1 MLNDTVLRL
10 CEVPNIVGIKDATGN
25 LERGQGDA
33 SPAVRRPSCSTA
45 AMTPLPSS

>member
-25 LERGQGDA
+25 LERGRELLSRCPQRFRG
-33 SPAVRRPSCSTA
+33 VLRR
-45 AMTPLPSS
+45 